1 MTISTPIAA
10 ISAQIAFSKIESKEL
25 NEKKEV
31 NQQQS
36 QLLAYQ
42 LISEISAVN
51 TRLDMLMLQLISSN
65 ALLEKEIIQLKV
77 QHKNEVD
84 GLVNAVKL
92 KVALVS
98 TEVQAIVEELNVCMI
113 TDFAKA
119 NTISEKDVALIK
131 TCSADISK
139 IFNKVIYQYPEYFDV
154 RVNSLINNQQQ
165 NLVFPI
171 TADLQ
176 SIKSDLALTTFIEK
190 AHQTYETLKLENAP
204 LEDKSQSLI
213 NEKEMMVDFH
223 QKYLDKFKKEKLNLP
238 LKEVYDLI
246 SSLYKQVEW
255 KKLFTLMPG
264 IYASCIYNPERRALY
279 IKRHQEILDLK
290 ANEIKEKTK
299 LIISDLEATINPEII
314 IKELKS

>member
-1 MTISTPIAA
+1 MTITPISA
-10 ISAQIAFSKIESKEL
+10 ISAQIAFSKMESKEL

-51 TRLDMLMLQLISSN
+51 TRLEILKLQLISSN
-65 ALLEKEIIQLKV
+65 ALLKKEIVQLKI
-77 QHKNEVD
+77 QHRYEVD
-84 GLVNAVKL
+84 SLVNGVKL

-119 NTISEKDVALIK
+119 NSISEKDVALIK

-139 IFNKVIYQYPEYFDV
+139 IFNKEIFNYPEYFDV
-154 RVNSLINNQQQ
+154 RDNSLTNNQKQDII
-165 NLVFPI
+165 FPK
-171 TADLQ
+171 TASQ
-176 SIKSDLALTTFIEK
+176 SIKTDLVLKAFIEK

-204 LEDKSQSLI
+204 LEYKSQSLI

-223 QKYLDKFKKEKLNLP
+223 QKYLEKFKKEELNLP
-238 LKEVYDLI
+238 LKELYDLI

-255 KKLFTLMPG
+255 EKLFTLRPV
-264 IYASCIYNPERRALY
+264 IYASIYNPERRALY
-279 IKRHQEILDLK
+279 IKGHQEILDLK
-290 ANEIKEKTK
+290 ANKMKEKTK
-299 LIISDLEATINPEII
+299 LIISDLEPIINPEII
-314 IKELKS
+314 IKELKL